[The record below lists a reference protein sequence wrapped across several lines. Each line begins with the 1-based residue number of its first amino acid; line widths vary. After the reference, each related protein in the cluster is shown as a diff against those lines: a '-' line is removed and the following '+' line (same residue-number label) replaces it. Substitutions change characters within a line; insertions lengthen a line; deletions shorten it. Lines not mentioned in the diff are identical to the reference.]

1 MSRHGDK
8 YGHGHGRGGFNHPV
22 LESLGIGA
30 LTLGGAAAAIGASW
44 KVAEFLV
51 KCKTLFEVRS
61 ENAVYV
67 RLVERVKVDLAE
79 AERLMALKSVQDGM
93 RENREKTL
101 YVQSLIRGVHDA
113 IKGMTKYTS
122 KVADAGKWMGLPTRL
137 WWVLHEREKLAHR
150 QMELAMARE
159 GIMEVIGWLGEFEG
173 IPKKAKEA
181 SEDRRGSVEH
191 RKEDGR
197 DVRHTS
203 NHVDVHI
210 DTRRHDDRRDERWE
224 KHSVSDHGRHPIRR
238 DERWEKHS
246 ESDHGHHPIHRDER
260 WERHVVESDHGRPPM
275 RMDEERRRYEYVEDF
290 DDEDALRHGDW
301 KQNGFYDGRPDGPLA
316 TRPRFLSMQ
325 SPGANYTESRIR
337 ERVDDGGP
345 LPREQ
350 WPSKL

>member
-8 YGHGHGRGGFNHPV
+8 YGHGHGRGHFNHPV

-30 LTLGGAAAAIGASW
+30 LSIGGAAAAIGASW
-44 KVAEFLV
+44 KIAEFLV

-79 AERLMALKSVQDGM
+79 AERLMAVKSVQDGM

-101 YVQSLIRGVHDA
+101 YIQSLIRGVHDA

-159 GIMEVIGWLGEFEG
+159 GIMEVIGWLGELEAG
-173 IPKKAKEA
+173 PKKGKEA
-181 SEDRRGSVEH
+181 FDNRRENLEH

-197 DVRHTS
+197 NVRHTS

-210 DTRRHDDRRDERWE
+210 DAGRRDDRREERRDERY
-224 KHSVSDHGRHPIRR
+224 
-238 DERWEKHS
+238 ERYA
-246 ESDHGHHPIHRDER
+246 
-260 WERHVVESDHGRPPM
+260 VESDHGRPPI
-275 RMDEERRRYEYVEDF
+275 RRDEERRRYEYVENF
-290 DDEDALRHGDW
+290 EDEDVYRHADW
-301 KQNGFYDGRPDGPLA
+301 KQTGFYDGRPDGPLA
-316 TRPRFLSMQ
+316 TRPRFLDLQ
-325 SPGANYTESRIR
+325 GPGANYTESRIR
-337 ERVDDGGP
+337 ERVDDGGA
-345 LPREQ
+345 LPRER
-350 WPSKL
+350 WSIPSKL

>member
-8 YGHGHGRGGFNHPV
+8 YGHGHGRGSFNHPV

-30 LTLGGAAAAIGASW
+30 LSIGGAAAAIGASW
-44 KVAEFLV
+44 KIAEFLV
-51 KCKTLFEVRS
+51 KCKTLFEVRD

-122 KVADAGKWMGLPTRL
+122 KVAGAGPWMGLPTRL

-173 IPKKAKEA
+173 VPKKGKEA

-191 RKEDGR
+191 RREDGR
-197 DVRHTS
+197 GVRHTS

-210 DTRRHDDRRDERWE
+210 DAGRRDDRRDERWE
-224 KHSVSDHGRHPIRR
+224 RHSESDHGRHPIRR
-238 DERWEKHS
+238 DERF
-246 ESDHGHHPIHRDER
+246 
-260 WERHVVESDHGRPPM
+260 ERHVVESDHGRPPI

-316 TRPRFLSMQ
+316 TRPRFLSLQ
-325 SPGANYTESRIR
+325 SAGANYTESRIR

-350 WPSKL
+350 WPIPSKL